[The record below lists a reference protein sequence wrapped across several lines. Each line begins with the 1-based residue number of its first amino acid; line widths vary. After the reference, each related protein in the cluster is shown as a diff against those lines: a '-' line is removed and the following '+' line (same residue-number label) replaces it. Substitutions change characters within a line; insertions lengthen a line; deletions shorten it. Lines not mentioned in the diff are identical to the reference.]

1 VILSLPGRGPKISVW
16 PPLPLPRTR
25 LGQCLAL
32 ALLLH
37 LWLVLMIGTAPG
49 GSAAP
54 GEGVWGRLNAALTVT
69 LTGPPSPTVEAT
81 PQAAPAPIDSGPTG
95 VAPKRRQ
102 GGSVRPSQRPTP
114 SPVLEQPGAAEL
126 GRWNATPSEQL
137 NGPAPEAAAPEP
149 EPTLRVQDAP
159 PVTVQRLQKP
169 SPPAPSRSNADKATP
184 DLLKSLPAAAPVEAP
199 PAPVP
204 PPPDLRTLPE
214 PEALPARRAPAEL
227 PTAVTPPVL
236 QSQPLSAPK
245 AQPQITAPPA
255 PISASPTQPSPP
267 QATPG
272 TAPSSTSTP
281 QPAAPS
287 LVPVLPPVGAP
298 DAGTQRGHD
307 VATPPSASASAPR
320 APLDL
325 RMPVNGP
332 VARQNGTSVLNL
344 MPHPPDAKAKL
355 SEDMK
360 KAGRGDCRDEHA
372 GAGLLAVIPLA
383 VDTARDK
390 GCKW

>member
-1 VILSLPGRGPKISVW
+1 MILALRRHGPTISVW

-25 LGQCLAL
+25 LGQCVGL

-54 GEGVWGRLNAALTVT
+54 GEGVWGRLNTALTIT
-69 LTGPPSPTVEAT
+69 LTGPPSPQVEAP
-81 PQAAPAPIDSGPTG
+81 PQAAPTPIDSGPTG
-95 VAPKRRQ
+95 AAPKRRQ
-102 GGSVRPSQRPTP
+102 GGSVRPAQRPAP
-114 SPVLEQPGAAEL
+114 SPMLEQPGAAEL
-126 GRWNATPSEQL
+126 GRWSATPSEQL
-137 NGPAPEAAAPEP
+137 NGPAPEPEA
-149 EPTLRVQDAP
+149 TMRVQEAP

-169 SPPAPSRSNADKATP
+169 ALPAPSRGSADKPAP

-199 PAPVP
+199 P
-204 PPPDLRTLPE
+204 DLRTLPE
-214 PEALPARRAPAEL
+214 PEPVAARRAPAEV
-227 PTAVTPPVL
+227 PIAAPVV
-236 QSQPLSAPK
+236 QSVPLSAPK
-245 AQPQITAPPA
+245 ALPNVTAPAA
-255 PISASPTQPSPP
+255 PTGPVATQP
-267 QATPG
+267 
-272 TAPSSTSTP
+272 STP
-281 QPAAPS
+281 QPAPGTTPSGSMTPAATPS
-287 LVPVLPPVGAP
+287 LVPLLPPVGAP

-320 APLDL
+320 TALDL

-332 VARQNGTSVLNL
+332 ISRQAGNSMLDL

-355 SEDMK
+355 GEDMK

>member
-1 VILSLPGRGPKISVW
+1 VILALPRRGSTISVW

-54 GEGVWGRLNAALTVT
+54 GEGVWGRLNTALSIT
-69 LTGPPSPTVEAT
+69 LTGPPSALVET
-81 PQAAPAPIDSGPTG
+81 PPQAAPIPVDSGPTG
-95 VAPKRRQ
+95 AAPKRRQ
-102 GGSVRPSQRPTP
+102 GGSVRPVQRPAP
-114 SPVLEQPGAAEL
+114 SPGAAEL
-126 GRWNATPSEQL
+126 GRWNATPGEQL
-137 NGPAPEAAAPEP
+137 NGPVPEP
-149 EPTLRVQDAP
+149 EPTIRVQEAP
-159 PVTVQRLQKP
+159 PVSVQRLQKP
-169 SPPAPSRSNADKATP
+169 VLPAPSRSDADNRPAP
-184 DLLKSLPAAAPVEAP
+184 DSLKSLPAAAPVEAP

-214 PEALPARRAPAEL
+214 PEAIPARRAPAEL
-227 PTAVTPPVL
+227 PQAITPPAL
-236 QSQPLSAPK
+236 QSQTLSAPK
-245 AQPQITAPPA
+245 AQPQVTAPAA
-255 PISASPTQPSPP
+255 PINPGVTP
-267 QATPG
+267 QVAPG
-272 TAPSSTSTP
+272 AAPSTNTS

-287 LVPVLPPVGAP
+287 LVPALPPVGAP

-320 APLDL
+320 TPLDL

-332 VARQNGTSVLNL
+332 IARQGSNSMLNL

-355 SEDMK
+355 GEDMK

>member
-1 VILSLPGRGPKISVW
+1 MILALPRRGPTISVW

-37 LWLVLMIGTAPG
+37 LWLVLTIGTAPG

-54 GEGVWGRLNAALTVT
+54 GEGVWGRLNTALSIT
-69 LTGPPSPTVEAT
+69 LTGPPSPAVET
-81 PQAAPAPIDSGPTG
+81 PPQAAPIPVDSGPTG
-95 VAPKRRQ
+95 AAPKRRQ
-102 GGSVRPSQRPTP
+102 GGSVRPVQRPAP
-114 SPVLEQPGAAEL
+114 SPGAAEL
-126 GRWNATPSEQL
+126 GRWNATPAEQL
-137 NGPAPEAAAPEP
+137 NGPAPEPEAPAPVPAAAPEP
-149 EPTLRVQDAP
+149 EPTIRTQEAA

-169 SPPAPSRSNADKATP
+169 ALPAPSRSSTDNKSAP
-184 DLLKSLPAAAPVEAP
+184 DLLKPLPAAAPVEAP

-204 PPPDLRTLPE
+204 APPDLRTLPE
-214 PEALPARRAPAEL
+214 PEAIPARRAPAEL
-227 PTAVTPPVL
+227 PQTITPPAL

-245 AQPQITAPPA
+245 AQPQVTAPVA
-255 PISASPTQPSPP
+255 PINPGVTP
-267 QATPG
+267 QVAPG
-272 TAPSSTSTP
+272 AAPSANTS

-287 LVPVLPPVGAP
+287 LVPALPPVGAP

-307 VATPPSASASAPR
+307 VATSPSASASSPR
-320 APLDL
+320 TPLDL
-325 RMPVNGP
+325 RMPVNRP
-332 VARQNGTSVLNL
+332 VARQGGDSMLNL

-355 SEDMK
+355 GEDMK

-372 GAGLLAVIPLA
+372 ANGLLAVVPLA